1 MQKAR
6 PIYLSQVVL
15 LCCLI
20 ALAVGCKTDEQKYM
34 ESFLAMDEDILEV
47 LVSNAPDA
55 DKAVQGL
62 KELAAVT
69 QKNRDAL
76 KTKLRATLEELSEGE
91 RQAFL
96 EEAQKRHEEMGSR
109 FDAAV
114 KRYPKERRPELRR
127 TIAPITK

>member
-1 MQKAR
+1 
-6 PIYLSQVVL
+6 
-15 LCCLI
+15 
-20 ALAVGCKTDEQKYM
+20 M